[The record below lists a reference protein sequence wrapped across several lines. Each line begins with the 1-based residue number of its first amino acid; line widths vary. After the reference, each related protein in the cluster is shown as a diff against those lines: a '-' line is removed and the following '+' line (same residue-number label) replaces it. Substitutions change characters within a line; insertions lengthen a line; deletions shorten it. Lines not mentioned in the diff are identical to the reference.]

1 MTRWLPFPLLFT
13 ALLAM
18 WLLLNQTLA
27 LGHIL
32 LGGVLSL
39 CLSWGMVA
47 LQPDRVKIRHPL
59 TIVRLALVVMLD
71 IARSNIA
78 VARII
83 LSPKLRKHPSA
94 FVNIPLELRHPY
106 GLAVLACIISATPGT
121 LWVGFDSVTGILTIH
136 VLDLVDDAS
145 WIDTIKSR
153 YERRLREIFE

>member
-13 ALLAM
+13 SLLTM
-18 WLLLNQTLA
+18 WLLLNQTFA
-27 LGHIL
+27 LGQIL

-39 CLSWGMVA
+39 GLTWGMIA
-47 LQPDRVKIRHPL
+47 LQPERVKIRRPL
-59 TIVRLALVVMLD
+59 TILRLALVVMLD

-83 LSPKLRKHPSA
+83 LSPGLRKHPSA

-106 GLAVLACIISATPGT
+106 GLVLLACIISATPGT
-121 LWVGFDSVTGILTIH
+121 LWVGFDSATGILTIH
-136 VLDLVDDAS
+136 VLDHVDDAS
-145 WIDTIKSR
+145 WIDAIKSR